1 MSNKNS
7 PLSPSPEW
15 MVVYISYDLTDAHI
29 VAGRLEVEGIRVF
42 VHQQVGARALGITI
56 GSLGE
61 VTVLVNAA
69 DYERALLILEPSELD
84 ALPDNTDDIIY
95 GDTEDDDG
103 E

>member
-1 MSNKNS
+1 
-7 PLSPSPEW
+7 
-15 MVVYISYDLTDAHI
+15 MVVYLTNDLMDAHI

-42 VHQQVGARALGITI
+42 VHQQAGARAFGITI

-69 DYERALLILEPSELD
+69 DYDRAVLILEPSELD
-84 ALPDNTDDIIY
+84 ALPENTDDIIY
-95 GDTEDDDG
+95 LADDDD